1 MAAKRTKKEDTKR
14 YKFDLAISAD
24 IHYFIPACKS
34 DPLSTHFPTGQEI
47 TDRIRRSFKCFT
59 TTSLSVEEINYIV
72 VIVSCYDDSDTDYP
86 PITYGVTP
94 ALVWPVEFGHDS
106 E

>member
-1 MAAKRTKKEDTKR
+1 MAVKRTKKEDTKR

-47 TDRIRRSFKCFT
+47 TARIRRSFEHSET
-59 TTSLSVEEINYIV
+59 TDVSVEEVKYII
-72 VIVSCYDDSDTDYP
+72 VIVSCYDNLDTDYP
-86 PITYGVTP
+86 PVAYGVNP
-94 ALVWPVEFGHDS
+94 ALVWPSEFPY
-106 E
+106 EME